1 MSKLSDDFLR
11 LLLELHKKTG
21 KNEFVFTD
29 YKDFSGYE
37 DAIIE
42 LSNRG
47 VIAKTNDILG
57 TIIVNLPENK

>member
-57 TIIVNLPENK
+57 TIIVHPPEKR